1 MGTGV
6 EFAALA
12 GGAGGFLT
20 AAAPFV
26 GVGAS
31 LLSSIG
37 EAEANKKWGKYQMKQ
52 AKADASA
59 AIGAS
64 RVEAD
69 MIRKAGNQQ
78 RSSAVASIADSGVVV
93 GDGSAQEIEKDI
105 VSNAEYDAMIT
116 LFDGQDAA
124 RRRIAEGQAAKYQA
138 YNKASAA
145 QGNMFGSL
153 LGAAGMGL
161 NQVSKWLTPNNS
173 NNNWVSSGLNNTPFG
188 QSMAKSGNSGK

>member
-1 MGTGV
+1 M
-6 EFAALA
+6 
-12 GGAGGFLT
+12 GAGAAIGSMAGSAGSFLS

-26 GVGAS
+26 GMGVS

-37 EAEANKKWGKYQMKQ
+37 ESNANKKWGKYQMKQ
-52 AKADASA
+52 AKADANT

-93 GDGSAQEIEKDI
+93 GEGSAQEIEKDI
-105 VSNAEYDAMIT
+105 IGNAEYDAMIT

-145 QGNMFGSL
+145 SGGMFGSL
-153 LGAAGMGL
+153 LGAAGLGL
-161 NQVSKWLTPNNS
+161 NQVSKWLTPTQNGTPQ
-173 NNNWVSSGLNNTPFG
+173 SSALIHQPTQGFG
-188 QSMAKSGNSGK
+188 FIKSGSTK